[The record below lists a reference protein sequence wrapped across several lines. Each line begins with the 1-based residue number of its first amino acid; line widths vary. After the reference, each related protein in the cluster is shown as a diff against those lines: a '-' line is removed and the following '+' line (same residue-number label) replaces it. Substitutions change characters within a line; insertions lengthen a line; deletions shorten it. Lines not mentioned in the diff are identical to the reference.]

1 MKRIKF
7 MLLAIAML
15 LAAPALFT
23 SCQED
28 APEINYT
35 INVSVINDFTKVVEA
50 INNGSLKNE
59 QAIQKLTE
67 AIDKMNADQ
76 QTRLQAIIDV
86 LNSVNSTLDTKLAA
100 IEAAMKAQTLTLE
113 SKLALLETAI
123 SNQTLKQEEMADKLI
138 TAIDKMNADQQT
150 KLQAIIDVLNSVNAT
165 LDTKLA
171 AIEAAMKAQTLTLES
186 KLALLETAIDNQ
198 TLKQEEMA
206 DKLVAAIDNLKG
218 SMDEKMEAI
227 NAAINNVNTALQTKL
242 AAIEAAI
249 KAQTLS
255 MEAKLDLLEQAIK
268 ALPDY
273 TSQLEAIKTAIA
285 NLPDYGDKLS
295 AIEAAIKGMPN
306 YSDKFDAVVAALG
319 EMKTQIEAL
328 GTGQTGIATQIAGV
342 TAAINDLVDEV
353 NSGNTDADAALA
365 QIIQKLED
373 LKGSIGGGGT
383 TPGGGETPS
392 TMEYVDLGLPSGLK
406 WAKCNLGASKPSD
419 YGDYYAWGETAP
431 KEDYDWAT
439 YKWMQAGQSD
449 SKYITKYTI
458 ADGET
463 EGIWYDSSG
472 AFIGDNKTALDA
484 ADDAATAN
492 LGSPWRMPT
501 TGEIQELI
509 DKCTW
514 AWTKQD
520 GVDGYQVDGPNGN
533 AIFLPAAGYNDGSV
547 LEEAGSRGHYW
558 SSSLSASGSDYAL
571 SFRFSSSGGIDYY
584 SNFRYCGVP
593 VRPVRP

>member
-35 INVSVINDFTKVVEA
+35 MSVSVINDFTKVVEA

-123 SNQTLKQEEMADKLI
+123 DS
-138 TAIDKMNADQQT
+138 
-150 KLQAIIDVLNSVNAT
+150 
-165 LDTKLA
+165 
-171 AIEAAMKAQTLTLES
+171 
-186 KLALLETAIDNQ
+186 Q

-255 MEAKLDLLEQAIK
+255 MEAKLDLLEQAIN

-342 TAAINDLVDEV
+342 TDAINDLVDEV

-383 TPGGGETPS
+383 TPS

-431 KEDYDWAT
+431 KADYTWAT

-449 SKYITKYTI
+449 WKYITKYTF
-458 ADGET
+458 ADGKT
-463 EGIWYDSSG
+463 GGIWYDSDG
-472 AFIGDNKTALDA
+472 NFIGDNLTTLRP
-484 ADDAATAN
+484 ADDAATQQ

-501 TGEIQELI
+501 VDEQKELI
-509 DKCTW
+509 TKCTW
-514 AWTKQD
+514 TWTTQD
-520 GVDGYQVDGPNGN
+520 GVNGYQVDGPNGN
-533 AIFLPAAGYNDGSV
+533 AIFLPAAGYRSGSAIGS
-547 LEEAGSRGHYW
+547 AGSRGFYLSNSHSSHSSY
-558 SSSLSASGSDYAL
+558 SSSRNDVV
-571 SFRFSSSGGIDYY
+571 FRIYFY
-584 SNFRYCGVP
+584 SNGQHSMDTYLRCLGFS

>member
-28 APEINYT
+28 APVINYT
-35 INVSVINDFTKVVEA
+35 MNVSVINDFTKVVEA

-138 TAIDKMNADQQT
+138 
-150 KLQAIIDVLNSVNAT
+150 
-165 LDTKLA
+165 
-171 AIEAAMKAQTLTLES
+171 
-186 KLALLETAIDNQ
+186 
-198 TLKQEEMA
+198 
-206 DKLVAAIDNLKG
+206 AAIDNLKG

-227 NAAINNVNTALQTKL
+227 TAAINNVNTALQTKL

-342 TAAINDLVDEV
+342 TDAINDLVDEV
-353 NSGNTDADAALA
+353 NSGNTSAAAALA

-383 TPGGGETPS
+383 TPS
-392 TMEYVDLGLPSGLK
+392 TMEYVNLGLPSGLK

-431 KEDYDWAT
+431 KADYTWAT
-439 YKWMQAGQSD
+439 YKWMQAGQSE

-458 ADGET
+458 ADGAT
-463 EGIWYDSSG
+463 GAIWYDSSG
-472 AFIGDNKTALDA
+472 NFIGDNKTVLDA
-484 ADDAATAN
+484 ADDAAIAN

-501 TGEIQELI
+501 VDEIRELR
-509 DKCTW
+509 DNCTW
-514 AWTKQD
+514 TWTTQD
-520 GVDGYQVDGPNGN
+520 GVNGYQVDGPNGN
-533 AIFLPAAGYNDGSV
+533 AIFLPAAGCRQNSGLS
-547 LEEAGSRGHYW
+547 EAGTEGYYW
-558 SSSLSASGSDYAL
+558 SLSTDDSVCAHMVELASSYVAVWNNFY
-571 SFRFSSSGGIDYY
+571 RFLGFS
-584 SNFRYCGVP
+584 

>member
-171 AIEAAMKAQTLTLES
+171 AIEAA
-186 KLALLETAIDNQ
+186 
-198 TLKQEEMA
+198 
-206 DKLVAAIDNLKG
+206 
-218 SMDEKMEAI
+218 
-227 NAAINNVNTALQTKL
+227 
-242 AAIEAAI
+242 I

-255 MEAKLDLLEQAIK
+255 MEAKLDLLEQAIN

-353 NSGNTDADAALA
+353 NSGNTSAAAALA

-383 TPGGGETPS
+383 TPS

-406 WAKCNLGASKPSD
+406 WAKCNLGAPKPSEP
-419 YGDYYAWGETAP
+419 GDHYAWGETDP
-431 KEDYDWAT
+431 KAEYTWAT
-439 YKWMQAGQSD
+439 YKWMQAGQSEA
-449 SKYITKYTI
+449 KYITKYTI

-463 EGIWYDSSG
+463 GGIWYDSSG
-472 AFIGDNKTALDA
+472 AFIGDNKTALVA
-484 ADDAATAN
+484 ADDAATAK

-501 TGEIQELI
+501 IDEFQELI
-509 DKCTW
+509 VYCTW
-514 AWTKQD
+514 TWTTQD
-520 GVDGYQVDGPNGN
+520 GVNGYQVDGPNGN
-533 AIFLPAAGYNDGSV
+533 AIFLPAAGYRKVSG
-547 LEEAGSRGHYW
+547 LKYAGSQGYCW

-571 SFRFSSSGGIDYY
+571 SFRFSSSSGAYE

>member
-35 INVSVINDFTKVVEA
+35 MSVSVINDFTKVVEA

-123 SNQTLKQEEMADKLI
+123 DS
-138 TAIDKMNADQQT
+138 
-150 KLQAIIDVLNSVNAT
+150 
-165 LDTKLA
+165 
-171 AIEAAMKAQTLTLES
+171 
-186 KLALLETAIDNQ
+186 Q

-255 MEAKLDLLEQAIK
+255 MEAKLDLLEQAIN

-342 TAAINDLVDEV
+342 TDAINDLVDEV

-383 TPGGGETPS
+383 TPS

-431 KEDYDWAT
+431 KADYTWAT
-439 YKWMQAGQSD
+439 YKWMQSGQSKL
-449 SKYITKYTI
+449 KYITKYTI

-463 EGIWYDSSG
+463 GAIWYDSSG
-472 AFIGDNKTALDA
+472 NFIGDNKTVLDA
-484 ADDAATAN
+484 ADDAATQQ

-501 TGEIQELI
+501 VDEITELL

-514 AWTKQD
+514 TWTTQD
-520 GVDGYQVDGPNGN
+520 GVNGCQVDGPNGN
-533 AIFLPAAGYNDGSV
+533 SIFLPATGFVNDTALINKGDEGY
-547 LEEAGSRGHYW
+547 YW
-558 SSSLSASGSDYAL
+558 SSSLSTLSRDASFFFFHSVNHEWAYQDRRCRL
-571 SFRFSSSGGIDYY
+571 F
-584 SNFRYCGVP
+584 

>member
-67 AIDKMNADQ
+67 AIDKMNAEQ
-76 QTRLQAIIDV
+76 QTKLQAIIDV

-171 AIEAAMKAQTLTLES
+171 AIEAAMKAQTL
-186 KLALLETAIDNQ
+186 
-198 TLKQEEMA
+198 
-206 DKLVAAIDNLKG
+206 
-218 SMDEKMEAI
+218 
-227 NAAINNVNTALQTKL
+227 
-242 AAIEAAI
+242 
-249 KAQTLS
+249 S

-342 TAAINDLVDEV
+342 TDAINDLVDEV
-353 NSGNTDADAALA
+353 NSGNTSAAAALA

-383 TPGGGETPS
+383 TPS

-431 KEDYDWAT
+431 KADYTWAT
-439 YKWMQAGQSD
+439 YKWMQAGQSE

-463 EGIWYDSSG
+463 GAIWYDSSG
-472 AFIGDNKTALDA
+472 NFIGDNKTVLDA
-484 ADDAATAN
+484 ADDAATAK

-501 TGEIQELI
+501 IDEIQELI

-514 AWTKQD
+514 TWTTQD
-520 GVDGYQVDGPNGN
+520 GVNGYQVDGPNGN
-533 AIFLPAAGYNDGSV
+533 AIFLPAAGYRKVSG
-547 LEEAGSRGHYW
+547 LKYAGSQGYCW
-558 SSSLSASGSDYAL
+558 SSSLSTTESNCAYSLDLNSDRYLIARTYRY
-571 SFRFSSSGGIDYY
+571 FGY
-584 SNFRYCGVP
+584 S